1 MLAAPPRDETES
13 AMRKFLAKHAA
24 ATTGTLSCFDRLLF
38 KGQLSLGYPHGM
50 EDCLNHQGVLSKPL
64 KPFVLRQAE
73 RLRMHFHAP
82 AEKAGRPWQYFES
95 PVRKD

>member
-24 ATTGTLSCFDRLLF
+24 ATIGTRSCFDRLFF
-38 KGQLSLGYPHGM
+38 KGQLSLGYP
-50 EDCLNHQGVLSKPL
+50 QGWRIASTTKACSSSRSSPSCSA
-64 KPFVLRQAE
+64 KRSRSACTPI
-73 RLRMHFHAP
+73 AP

-95 PVRKD
+95 PVRED